1 MLRYVAVPS
10 LETVPLNGK
19 YKDDLFDSLCV
30 QVIKMLMVVV
40 VMFTLAWLPL
50 QLYNVLDKMFP
61 DIN

>member
-1 MLRYVAVPS
+1 M
-10 LETVPLNGK
+10 
-19 YKDDLFDSLCV
+19 

>member
-1 MLRYVAVPS
+1 M
-10 LETVPLNGK
+10 GK
-19 YKDDLFDSLCV
+19 CKDDLFDSLCM